1 MAGGGYQGDVTYEPF
16 PIDQD
21 FMLCSAYAYNATTVA
36 SDSVDSPC
44 SPASPTAPT
53 APTPTAHNT
62 ITAPIAPIAAPI
74 VPTVP
79 DPDTPQN
86 VTSPSTGTDSPAA
99 VSRVTRVDS
108 GQGINVISMQTSGY

>member
-1 MAGGGYQGDVTYEPF
+1 MAGGGYQEYVTYEPF
-16 PIDQD
+16 PFDQD

-53 APTPTAHNT
+53 PTAHHT
-62 ITAPIAPIAAPI
+62 ITAPIVPIAAPI

-79 DPDTPQN
+79 DPDTPN
-86 VTSPSTGTDSPAA
+86 VTSPSTGADSPA